1 MYAKGMTSRQIS
13 VPPIEDIYGF
23 DVSKGFISD
32 VTDKILVQIEE
43 WQTGC
48 LMMFIR
54 SVTSMQF
61 TISVRDN
68 GVIVKKAAYGHLEKL
83 AFCDFFRDCDEL

>member
-1 MYAKGMTSRQIS
+1 MYAKGMTPRQS
-13 VPPIEDIYGF
+13 SDTIEDIYGI
-23 DVSKGFISD
+23 DVSEGFISD

-43 WQTGC
+43 WQNRH

-54 SVTSMQF
+54 SFTSMPF

-68 GVIVKKAAYGHLEKL
+68 AVIVKKPLMGISKNSLL
-83 AFCDFFRDCDEL
+83 RFFRDCDEL